1 MKDKEKISKNEHMRH
16 RYTEADDRIIARYIT
31 RYDRPYAFR
40 KVAEALEV
48 TEKSVVSRYYRKRQ
62 FIDYYV
68 NYAIS
73 PLPKPQGREPW
84 YSRLWKS
91 VKSMLNISN

>member
-1 MKDKEKISKNEHMRH
+1 MRH
-16 RYTEADDRIIARYIT
+16 RYTEADDRIIARYII
-31 RYDRPYAFR
+31 RFDKPYAFK

-48 TEKSVVSRYYRKRQ
+48 TEKSVASRYYRRKQ

-68 NYAIS
+68 NCAMS
-73 PLPKPQGREPW
+73 PLPEPQEREPW

-91 VKSMLNISN
+91 VKSMLDISKYL

>member
-1 MKDKEKISKNEHMRH
+1 MRH
-16 RYTEADDRIIARYIT
+16 RYTEADDRIIARYII
-31 RYDRPYAFR
+31 RFDKPYAFK

-48 TEKSVVSRYYRKRQ
+48 TEKSVASRYYRRRQ

-68 NYAIS
+68 NCAMS
-73 PLPKPQGREPW
+73 PLPEPQEREPW

-91 VKSMLNISN
+91 VKSMLDISKFI

>member
-1 MKDKEKISKNEHMRH
+1 MRH
-16 RYTEADDRIIARYIT
+16 RYTEADDRIIARYII
-31 RYDRPYAFR
+31 RFDKPYAFK

-48 TEKSVVSRYYRKRQ
+48 TEKSVASRYYRRKQ

-68 NYAIS
+68 NCAMS
-73 PLPKPQGREPW
+73 PLPEPQEREPW

-91 VKSMLNISN
+91 VKSMLDISKFI